1 MQKRKNFA
9 KNFAIVMI
17 FGMFLNLSSCAPY
30 DPTLYPSY
38 DTLNPGPE
46 VKANPIAYVEDGRIE
61 DQDHNEIYILDG
73 YVVNE
78 SYMLWVQELFEEVKR
93 LRGN

>member
-1 MQKRKNFA
+1 
-9 KNFAIVMI
+9 MI
-17 FGMFLNLSSCAPY
+17 FGMFLNLSLCAPY

-38 DTLNPGPE
+38 YILNPVPE
-46 VKANPIAYVEDGRIE
+46 VTINPIAYVEDGRIE
-61 DQDHNEIYILDG
+61 DRDHNEVHVADG

-78 SYMLWVQELFEEVKR
+78 AYMLWVQELFEEVKR

>member
-1 MQKRKNFA
+1 MPKRNNFV

-17 FGMFLNLSSCAPY
+17 FGMFLNLNLCAPY

-46 VKANPIAYVEDGRIE
+46 VKMNPIAYVEDGRIE
-61 DQDHNEIYILDG
+61 DRDHNEIHIATG
-73 YVVNE
+73 FVVNE
-78 SYMLWVQELFEEVKR
+78 AYMLWVQELFEEVKR
-93 LRGN
+93 SRGN